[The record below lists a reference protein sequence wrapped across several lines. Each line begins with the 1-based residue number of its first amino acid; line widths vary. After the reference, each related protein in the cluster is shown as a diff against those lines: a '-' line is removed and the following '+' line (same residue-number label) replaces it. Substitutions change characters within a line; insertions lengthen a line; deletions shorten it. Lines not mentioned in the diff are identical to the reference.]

1 MPVSKKRKH
10 VRKSEKQLTMVDFE
24 TPIFDGTFTLPS
36 PKHMPIGVAAA
47 VQKGDVSEIFAW
59 LEKAGVD
66 EEDLDAFRSLEGEE
80 VQDFMTAWTDGETS
94 VPKS

>member
-10 VRKSEKQLTMVDFE
+10 ARKNEKQLTMVEFE
-24 TPIFDGTFTLPS
+24 TPIFEDSFTFPS

-47 VQKGDVSEIFAW
+47 VQKGDVSEIFTW
-59 LEKAGVD
+59 LEKSGVAD
-66 EEDLDAFRSLEGEE
+66 EDLEAFRSLEGEE
-80 VQDFMTAWTDGETS
+80 VQEFMTAWTDGEVS